1 MDKGFLGTILLDTH
15 YSAGLG
21 STSIR
26 ARAKIYIMIRLGL
39 FENSTAKLLNQML
52 NFCSDSL

>member
-21 STSIR
+21 SASIR
-26 ARAKIYIMIRLGL
+26 AIAEIYIMIRLGL
-39 FENSTAKLLNQML
+39 FENSTAKLNQML